1 MSTTTGADVFVQ
13 ALRARGVEFLTTVS
27 GNGTEPVYDAC
38 RRAGVRLVDFRN
50 EQAAAFAADAA
61 ARLTRRL
68 HVCAVSSAVGHAN
81 ALIGVVN
88 AWFDGSPVLLF
99 SGASPHARTDVGKFQ
114 DMDHVAVAA
123 PITKYARVVDRPE
136 RIPFYVSEAYGHA
149 TSGRPGPVHLTIP
162 FDVLSAEV
170 QPPPG
175 GHALSDAGEVRPR
188 AAADPALVAKA
199 AELVAGA
206 ERPLLVAGSGAFYA
220 RADQPLA
227 AFAAATAM
235 PIVVPI
241 WDRGAVTRPSDHF
254 LGVIGA
260 ASGGPC
266 LLPDADLV
274 LLVGARIDYRVGYA
288 EPPELSAEARIIRID
303 VDAGELCQGR
313 EPDLA
318 IQADPASA
326 LASLTSALAEN
337 KAFVPRREWLAET
350 QLRSREFQ
358 ASWSGRAPASPMSG
372 QRVVEALQPFLQ
384 DDQTVFLVDGGN
396 IGQWAHVLADRYP
409 GNWLTC
415 GASGVVGW
423 GVAGAVAAKLTYPE
437 RPVILLSGDG
447 AIGFGLSELETA
459 VRHAT
464 PFVVVLAD
472 NRAWGSVVSWQ
483 TQHYGPE
490 GVIASRLGP
499 VAYDQVAEG
508 FGAIGR
514 RVERAEEIGPA
525 VERGLAAN
533 RPTLIHVPTAV
544 GGPADFAGASALPRG
559 VAGA

>member
-1 MSTTTGADVFVQ
+1 
-13 ALRARGVEFLTTVS
+13 
-27 GNGTEPVYDAC
+27 VYDAC
-38 RRAGVRLVDFRN
+38 RRAGLRLGDFRN
-50 EQAAAFAADAA
+50 EQAASFAADAA

-99 SGASPHARTDVGKFQ
+99 SGASPHARTDIGKFQ
-114 DMDHVAVAA
+114 DMDHVGVVA
-123 PITKYARVVDRPE
+123 PVTKYARVVDRPE
-136 RIPFYVSEAYGHA
+136 RIPFYVSEACAHA

-162 FDVLSAEV
+162 FDVLSAEA
-170 QPPPG
+170 QRPPG
-175 GHALSDAGEVRPR
+175 GRAVSDAGEVRPR
-188 AAADPALVAKA
+188 AAADPDLVVRA
-199 AELVAGA
+199 AELVARA
-206 ERPLLVAGSGAFYA
+206 DRPLLVAGSGAFYA

-227 AFAAATAM
+227 AFAAAAAM
-235 PIVVPI
+235 PVVVPI
-241 WDRGAVTRPSDHF
+241 WDRGAVARPSENF
-254 LGVIGA
+254 LGVVGA
-260 ASGGPC
+260 ASGGPS

-288 EPPELSAEARIIRID
+288 EPPELSTTAGIIRID
-303 VDAGELCQGR
+303 IDASELRQGR

-318 IQADPASA
+318 MLADPASA
-326 LASLTSALAEN
+326 LASMTSALANN
-337 KAFVPRREWLAET
+337 KAFVPRREWLAEA
-350 QLRSREFQ
+350 QRRSREFQ
-358 ASWSGRAPASPMSG
+358 ASWSGRAPASPISG

-423 GVAGAVAAKLTYPE
+423 GVAGALAAKLTYPE

-447 AIGFGLSELETA
+447 AIGFGLADLETA

-483 TQHYGPE
+483 TQHYGPDS
-490 GVIASRLGP
+490 VIASRLGA
-499 VAYDQVAEG
+499 VAYDKVAEG
-508 FGAIGR
+508 LGAIGKR
-514 RVERAEEIGPA
+514 IERAEEIGPA

-533 RPTLIHVPTAV
+533 LPTLIHVPTAI
-544 GGPADFAGASALPRG
+544 GGPADFISAGGQQRRDAGA
-559 VAGA
+559 